1 MWGTPLVRGMYHN
14 TKEENTTL
22 NIKDMKLIINKPTQF
37 EAIYLKVD
45 AGVRYWEDTEVN
57 GVSDIENP
65 PTIPCAE
72 FIGDKNHILIGQN
85 YRWRPLIDIE
95 TGKIINWENGFN
107 ADVHYKVCDDF
118 QCDILDKDMNVI
130 KSYDGYVPEVMC
142 PKDNGYGDYII
153 MDIDE
158 NGFIQG
164 WNKELV
170 RKLAI
175 QEED

>member
-1 MWGTPLVRGMYHN
+1 
-14 TKEENTTL
+14 
-22 NIKDMKLIINKPTQF
+22 MKITINKPTEF
-37 EAIYLKVD
+37 EAKFLKVD
-45 AGVRYWEDTEVN
+45 AGVRYWEDAEVN
-57 GVSDIENP
+57 GVSDSENP

-95 TGKIINWENGFN
+95 TGQIINWEKGFD

-118 QCDILDKDMNVI
+118 LCDILDADKDVI
-130 KSYDGYVPEVMC
+130 ASYDGYVPSVMC

-158 NGFIQG
+158 NGKIED
-164 WNKELV
+164 WDKELILEFA
-170 RKLAI
+170 KI
-175 QEED
+175 IEED

>member
-1 MWGTPLVRGMYHN
+1 M
-14 TKEENTTL
+14 
-22 NIKDMKLIINKPTQF
+22 
-37 EAIYLKVD
+37 
-45 AGVRYWEDTEVN
+45 
-57 GVSDIENP
+57 
-65 PTIPCAE
+65 
-72 FIGDKNHILIGQN
+72 
-85 YRWRPLIDIE
+85 
-95 TGKIINWENGFN
+95 NGFN

-118 QCDILDKDMNVI
+118 QCDILDKDMDVI
-130 KSYDGYVPEVMC
+130 ESYDGYVPKVMC

-170 RKLAI
+170 RKLAK